1 MRQTPLIGEHRA
13 ARARL
18 VEFAGWEMPLH
29 YGSQIEEHHAV
40 RRDAGVF
47 DTSHMRALDVAGDAA
62 SGFLRRALANDV
74 AGLTAPGRAL
84 YSCLLA
90 EDGGVLDDLIV
101 YFLGGTRYR
110 LVVNAATARRD
121 RDWLE
126 GLRPAGA
133 TLRERD
139 DLCMLA
145 VQGPAAPARLRSALP
160 EYAEAA
166 AALQPFCAAEAG
178 DALVART
185 GYTGEDGYELLLP
198 SGEAPAAWRRLTA
211 AGVRP
216 CGLGARDTLRL
227 EAGMNL
233 YGQDMDESVTP
244 DECGLAWTVARDP
257 QRDFIGRAGL
267 QQRAPRFQLLGLV
280 LRERGVP
287 RSHQAVRSAHGAG
300 EITSGTF
307 SPTLGAGIALARLPL
322 GCAPGDALDLD
333 VRGRWLPAQVVRYP
347 FVRNGKS
354 LLAPEPR

>member
-1 MRQTPLIGEHRA
+1 
-13 ARARL
+13 
-18 VEFAGWEMPLH
+18 
-29 YGSQIEEHHAV
+29 
-40 RRDAGVF
+40 
-47 DTSHMRALDVAGDAA
+47 MRALDVAGDAA

-178 DALVART
+178 AALVART

-198 SGEAPAAWRRLTA
+198 SVEAPAAWRRLLA

-233 YGQDMDESVTP
+233 YGQDMDTEVTP
-244 DECGLAWTVARDP
+244 LECGLAWTVDLSGARDFVGRRALEKRP
-257 QRDFIGRAGL
+257 RRHERTGLVLEGRAG
-267 QQRAPRFQLLGLV
+267 V
-280 LRERGVP
+280 L
-287 RSHQAVRSAHGAG
+287 RSHQEVHCERGTG
-300 EITSGTF
+300 VITSGTF
-307 SPTLGAGIALARLPL
+307 SPTMQCSIGLARLPA
-322 GCAPGDALDLD
+322 GAGTEGRARVAL
-333 VRGRWLPAQVVRYP
+333 RGREIEARLVKPP
-347 FVRNGKS
+347 FVRRGRI
-354 LLAPEPR
+354 LV